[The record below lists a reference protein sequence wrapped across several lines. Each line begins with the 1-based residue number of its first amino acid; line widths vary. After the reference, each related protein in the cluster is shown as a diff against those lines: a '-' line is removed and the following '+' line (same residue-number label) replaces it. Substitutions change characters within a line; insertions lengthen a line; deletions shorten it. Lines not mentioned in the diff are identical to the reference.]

1 MKVLMIITVDLAKN
15 GISTCVLNYCSEL
28 VKYES
33 EVDILAPNHVE
44 SDLKER
50 LGEQRIRLH
59 EILYRNSNTMKYFRQ
74 LFKLIKKEKYDVVH
88 VHGNS
93 ATMAVE
99 LTAAFLAGCH
109 VRIAHSHN
117 TTCEHQKAHK
127 LLLSLFNRM
136 YTHGA
141 ACGSDAGKWL
151 FGTKRFI
158 VLPNGLEIS
167 KYEYNASAA
176 REYRRRKGVKDDEIL
191 LGHIGIFNYQKN
203 HEFLVRMFA
212 DLLRQSPKYRLLLV
226 GNGELYGQVRD
237 IVKALS
243 IDKYVLFAENEND
256 IPACL
261 SAMDLFVLPSR
272 FEGLPYVLVE
282 AQASALPCIV
292 SGAVTKEADLTGL
305 VHFVDSF
312 TKEDWI
318 KEIQDHRKG
327 HETENYP
334 DIQAAL
340 REKGYDI
347 RYNGKRL
354 AEFYEE
360 CLGVCRT

>member
-15 GISTCVLNYCSEL
+15 GISTCALNYCSQL
-28 VKYES
+28 VKHEIK
-33 EVDILAPNHVE
+33 VDILAPNHVE
-44 SDLKER
+44 AGLKRR
-50 LGEQRIRLH
+50 LGEQRIHLH
-59 EILYRNSNTMKYFRQ
+59 EILCRNSNTMKYFRQ
-74 LFKLIKKEKYDVVH
+74 LVKLIKKEKYDVAH

-99 LTAAFLAGCH
+99 LAAAFLAGCH

-127 LLLSLFNRM
+127 LLLPLFNRM

-151 FGTKRFI
+151 FGTKKFI
-158 VLPNGLEIS
+158 VLPNGVEIA
-167 KYEYNASAA
+167 KYEYNVSAA
-176 REYRRRKGVKDDEIL
+176 RTYRMSKGVKDDEIL
-191 LGHIGIFNYQKN
+191 LGHIGIYNYQKN

-212 DLLRQSPKYRLLLV
+212 DLLRQSKKYRLLLV
-226 GNGELYGQVRD
+226 GNGELYEQIREL
-237 IVKALS
+237 VKVLA
-243 IDKYVLFAENEND
+243 IDKYVVFAENEND
-256 IPACL
+256 IRACL

-305 VHFVDSF
+305 VHFMDTF
-312 TKEDWI
+312 NKEEWI

-327 HETENYP
+327 HEIENYP
-334 DIQAAL
+334 DVLVAL